1 MDELILYQIL
11 KKTGWLFF
19 LVLLA
24 GCNRSEGPTADAV
37 DVYHFPVQPGT
48 EEWRQLNSRV
58 EMLAAVQI
66 PQDVLDNMST
76 AGLVETVLN
85 YPLYG
90 DLFAHSSSQVG
101 IEAIRR
107 DFNGLSTLLTRPD
120 AGTLLLERYQAMDL
134 NEVQEKPTPAER
146 GDFVSRVRY
155 LEIILAQPEILSQL
169 SLEERTVLLQEAMV
183 KRDEKL
189 ALLAYYGYTGLEPTA
204 LLAGRILQLEGY
216 LLDADPI
223 VVRFLQ
229 DSAYTNDSQLALA
242 INTIFAEA
250 DRFLATSH

>member
-1 MDELILYQIL
+1 MDKLNLYQIF

-24 GCNRSEGPTADAV
+24 GCNNVEGSTADPV
-37 DVYHFPVQPGT
+37 DAYDFPVQPGT
-48 EEWRQLNSRV
+48 EEWRQLASRV

-76 AGLVETVLN
+76 AGLVETVLS

-90 DLFAHSSSQVG
+90 DLFAHYFHQAG
-101 IEAIRR
+101 IEAIQQ

-120 AGTLLLERYQAMDL
+120 AGTLLLDRYHMIDI
-134 NEVQEKPTPAER
+134 NEVQEKATLIEQ
-146 GDFVSRVRY
+146 GEFVTRVKY
-155 LEIILAQPEILSQL
+155 LEIILTQPEILAQL
-169 SLEERTVLLQEAMV
+169 SAEERILLLQEAMV
-183 KRDEKL
+183 KRDEKF
-189 ALLAYYGYTGLEPTA
+189 ALHTYYGYTGLEPTA

-223 VVRFLQ
+223 VVRFLE
-229 DSAYTNDSQLALA
+229 DSTYTNDSQLALA

-250 DRFLATSH
+250 DRFLE

>member
-1 MDELILYQIL
+1 MDKLILYRIFR
-11 KKTGWLFF
+11 KTGWLFF
-19 LVLLA
+19 WVLLA
-24 GCNRSEGPTADAV
+24 GCSRGEGPTADPV

-48 EEWRQLNSRV
+48 EEWRQLTSRTK
-58 EMLAAVQI
+58 MLAAVQV
-66 PQDVLDNMST
+66 PQDMLDNMST

-90 DLFAHSSSQVG
+90 DLFAYHFSQTG
-101 IEAIRR
+101 IEAVQR

-120 AGTLLLERYQAMDL
+120 AGGLLLERYQTIDL
-134 NEVQEKPTPAER
+134 NDVQEKLTLIEQGEFA
-146 GDFVSRVRY
+146 VRMKY
-155 LEIILAQPEILSQL
+155 LEIILAQPEILAQL
-169 SLEERTVLLQEAMV
+169 SAEERTLLLQETMV

-189 ALLAYYGYTGLEPTA
+189 ALLAYYGYMGLEPTA

-229 DSAYTNDSQLALA
+229 DSSHTNDSELALA
-242 INTIFAEA
+242 INAVFAEA
-250 DRFLATSH
+250 DRFLAISH